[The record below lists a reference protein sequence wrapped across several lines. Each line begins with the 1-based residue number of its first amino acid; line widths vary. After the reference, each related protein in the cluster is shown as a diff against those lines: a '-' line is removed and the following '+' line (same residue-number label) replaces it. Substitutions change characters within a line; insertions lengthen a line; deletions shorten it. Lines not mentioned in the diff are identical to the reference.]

1 MMSVGFNELTRV
13 QMPAVVHLTR
23 LGYTYFGK
31 IDESMAG
38 MIYDPDT
45 NILIQ
50 VFKEQFAKLNPE
62 HAGEAEQVIRDIRL
76 ELDNDDLGHSFFKRL
91 LAVSPVKLI
100 DFDNIEN
107 NIFHCTA
114 EFTCKNGEDEFRP
127 DITLFINGM
136 PLAFCEVK
144 QPHNKG
150 GMLAESNRMNN
161 LRFPNRKF
169 RRFINISQLMIFSNN
184 MEYDTLGGIVPV
196 EGAFY
201 CTAAKKKAF
210 FNVFREENT
219 RNLAV
224 APYNM
229 GYPYK
234 EIDPILEKKILSDFN
249 CQVIHTSPEY
259 QTNLGTN
266 TPTNRILTSMCSK
279 ERLLYL
285 LKYGICYVKSEREVD
300 GKIEVQDE

>member
-38 MIYDPDT
+38 TIYDPDT

-107 NIFHCTA
+107 NILS
-114 EFTCKNGEDEFRP
+114 KKIQDYLN
-127 DITLFINGM
+127 ITGIGNNRKEKTIRDKYLTDNIKHTG
-136 PLAFCEVK
+136 CIVEV
-144 QPHNKG
+144 G
-150 GMLAESNRMNN
+150 FLSNHIEENN
-161 LRFPNRKF
+161 LLDDMH
-169 RRFINISQLMIFSNN
+169 QNN
-184 MEYDTLGGIVPV
+184 VAYCIYLG
-196 EGAFY
+196 
-201 CTAAKKKAF
+201 
-210 FNVFREENT
+210 
-219 RNLAV
+219 
-224 APYNM
+224 
-229 GYPYK
+229 
-234 EIDPILEKKILSDFN
+234 ILS
-249 CQVIHTSPEY
+249 
-259 QTNLGTN
+259 
-266 TPTNRILTSMCSK
+266 
-279 ERLLYL
+279 YL
-285 LKYGICYVKSEREVD
+285 E
-300 GKIEVQDE
+300 Q